1 MPLKQSI
8 SSKVRK
14 RVQQLREEL
23 HRHDYRYYVLAD
35 PEISDFEY
43 DKLYSELKQ
52 LEESYPALVTPDSP
66 TQRVGGE
73 PLKEFKTVY
82 HAIPML
88 SLSNTYSEEDIRD
101 FDRRIASLLP
111 NQRYNYVCEVKF
123 DGVSLSLRYEDGSL
137 VLGATRGDGTQGDDI
152 TKNVKTI
159 RSIPLRLNDM
169 MKVLSECEIRGE
181 VVMERADFRKMNE
194 EKELIGEKLFANPRA
209 SVAGTLKLQDSKIV
223 ATRPLK
229 FFAYGF
235 YAKSSKSKSHFEN
248 LQILKNLGFVID
260 KHAKIYDN
268 IDDVISY
275 WKSMEDRRD
284 SLPYDIDGI
293 VVKLDSLVQQEQVGA
308 IAKSPRWAIACK
320 FASRKAE
327 TVLNDIR
334 LQVGRIGT
342 ITPVAE
348 LEPVSIGG
356 TMVSRASLYN
366 EEYILTKDIRIG
378 DTVIVERGGDVIPK
392 VTSVVLE
399 KRKKSAITFS
409 FPKTCPACQ
418 SSLRRI
424 ADEANYYCENT
435 ECPQQIRGRIQH
447 WASRGAMD
455 IEGLGESVIDQL
467 VTGGFVR
474 TVADLYRLH
483 ERANA
488 LVILERWGEK
498 SVKNL
503 LDGIEESKA
512 KPYHRVI
519 YAIGIQDVG
528 VTIAKIL
535 SERYTSMDTLM
546 SASEEDLQTINDI
559 GPKTAQSISLFFR
572 DAHNRGMIDN
582 LRKSGIRMS
591 VEKVKT
597 RGIFSGMTFVITGT
611 LSKMTREQAKKL
623 IEETGGNVAVAV
635 SKNVH
640 VLIVGADPGSKF
652 DKATQLG
659 IEIWDEDKFLSTTN
673 TTKG

>member
-1 MPLKQSI
+1 MPAKQSI
-8 SSKVRK
+8 SPKVRE
-14 RVQQLREEL
+14 RVNRLREEI
-23 HRHDYRYYVLAD
+23 HRHDYRYYVLAE
-35 PEISDFEY
+35 PEITDFEY
-43 DKLYSELKQ
+43 DTLYRELKQ
-52 LEESYPALVTPDSP
+52 LEERYPALITPDSP

-73 PLKEFKTVY
+73 PLKEFRTVR
-82 HAIPML
+82 HTTPML

-123 DGVSLSLRYEDGSL
+123 DGVSLSLKYEKGIL
-137 VLGATRGDGTQGDDI
+137 VLGATRGDGTNGDDI
-152 TKNVKTI
+152 TLNVKTI
-159 RSIPLRLNDM
+159 RSIPLRLNDTSKTM
-169 MKVLSECEIRGE
+169 LDCEIRGE
-181 VVMERADFRKMNE
+181 VIMEREDFRRMNE
-194 EKELIGEKLFANPRA
+194 EKELIGEKLFANPRN

-235 YAKSSKSKSHFEN
+235 YSEWSKLKSHFEN
-248 LQILKNLGFVID
+248 LQILKSLGFITD
-260 KHAKIYDN
+260 TDAKRYDN
-268 IDDVISY
+268 IDEVISY

-284 SLPYDIDGI
+284 LLPYDIDGI
-293 VVKLDSLVQQEQVGA
+293 VVKLDSLVQQEQAGA

-334 LQVGRIGT
+334 LQVGRTGT

-348 LEPVSIGG
+348 LNPVSIGG

-392 VTSVVLE
+392 VTSVVLD
-399 KRKKSAITFS
+399 KRKKGAKIFS
-409 FPKTCPACQ
+409 FPKTCPVCQ
-418 SSLRRI
+418 SPLRRI

-435 ECPQQIRGRIQH
+435 ECPQQIRGRLQH
-447 WASRGAMD
+447 WASRSAMD

-467 VTGGFVR
+467 VSGGFVE

-488 LVILERWGEK
+488 LVALERWGER
-498 SVKNL
+498 SVQNL
-503 LDGIEESKA
+503 LTGIEESKT

-519 YAIGIQDVG
+519 SAIGIRDVG
-528 VTIAKIL
+528 TTVAKIL

-546 SASEEDLQTINDI
+546 SASEEDLQTIKDV
-559 GPKTAQSISLFFR
+559 GPKTAQSIRMFFT
-572 DAHNRGMIDN
+572 DAHNRGMIDD

-591 VEKVKT
+591 MEKVKT
-597 RGIFSGMTFVITGT
+597 SGIFSGTTFVITGT
-611 LSKMTREQAKKL
+611 LSSMTRERAKEI
-623 IEETGGNVAVAV
+623 IERTGGAVASTV
-635 SKNVH
+635 SKNVD
-640 VLIVGADPGSKF
+640 VLIVGTDPGSKL
-652 DKATQLG
+652 DKANKLG
-659 IEIWDEDKFLSTTN
+659 IEIWDEDKFLSKTN